1 MVVFNYITLK
11 NLLPFGWKIF
21 KAKNDYGK
29 SQLFIMN
36 RSGERFETLEEA
48 QDDILEEKKDILP
61 AGWRVIKA
69 RYGGGVTPYTVIL
82 SPEGKKFEAL
92 DDVLQYLEQEGK
104 PKKVSKKSEILRQM
118 FESEDTPLAITEII
132 QKKRRLLSMR
142 GRTRNLLKKT
152 LEKVHKINSIKDDRC
167 EILKTIRFSN
177 NRKTTKG
184 I

>member
-11 NLLPFGWKIF
+11 SLLPLGWKIL
-21 KAKNDYGK
+21 KAKNDMGK
-29 SQLFIMN
+29 SQLFIVN
-36 RSGERFETLEEA
+36 RRGERFESLEEA
-48 QDDILEEKKDILP
+48 QDDLLREKKEILP

-69 RYGGGVTPYTVIL
+69 RYGGGNTAYTVIL

-92 DDVLQYLEQEGK
+92 DDVLQYLEQESK
-104 PKKVSKKSEILRQM
+104 RKKVSKRSEVWRQIY
-118 FESEDTPLAITEII
+118 EAEDTPLAISDLIR
-132 QKKRRLLSMR
+132 KKRKLLSTR
-142 GRTRNLLKKT
+142 GKTRNLLKKT